1 MSLKD
6 TGLLILRA
14 GVGGAMAAHGAQ
26 KLFGAFDGPGLQG
39 TAGFMGSLGLRP
51 PHYWAS
57 AAGGGGVGGGGPR
70 GLGLLGPLG
79 SIGTISAMAMA
90 AQKAHMG
97 KPFFATQGGPE
108 VPALYSTVALA
119 LVATGPGLYSVD
131 KALGL
136 KIPRWLSATAA
147 LAAAGVV
154 IYGMLQEPDAPHP
167 DAAQESAE
175 EHQVAT
181 GTEAS

>member
-51 PHYWAS
+51 PHYWAGAA
-57 AAGGGGVGGGGPR
+57 AAGEFGGGTLMA
-70 GLGLLGPLG
+70 LGLLGPLG
-79 SIGTISAMAMA
+79 PIGTISAMAMA
-90 AQKAHMG
+90 TQKAHMG
-97 KPFFATQGGPE
+97 KPFFAMAGGPE

-119 LVATGPGLYSVD
+119 LVATGPGLYSLD
-131 KALGL
+131 RAIGMKF
-136 KIPRWLSATAA
+136 PRWLSATAA

-154 IYGMLQEPDAPHP
+154 IYGMFQEPDAPST
-167 DAAQESAE
+167 DEVQESAE

>member
-6 TGLLILRA
+6 AGLLVLRA
-14 GVGGAMAAHGAQ
+14 GVGSAMAAHGAQ

-39 TAGFMGSLGLRP
+39 TAGFMGNLGLRP

-57 AAGGGGVGGGGPR
+57 AAAAGEFGGGVLTA
-70 GLGLLGPLG
+70 LGFLSPFG

-90 AQKAHMG
+90 TQKAHMG
-97 KPFFATQGGPE
+97 KPFFATAGGPE

-119 LVATGPGLYSVD
+119 LAATGPGLYSLD
-131 KALGL
+131 KAFGL
-136 KIPRWLSATAA
+136 KIPRWLSATAT

-154 IYGMLQEPDAPHP
+154 VYGMLQEPDAPQP
-167 DAAQESAE
+167 DEAQQSAD

-181 GTEAS
+181 GTEA

>member
-39 TAGFMGSLGLRP
+39 TAGFMNSLGLRP

-57 AAGGGGVGGGGPR
+57 AAAAGEFGGGALMA
-70 GLGLLGPLG
+70 LGLLGPLG

-90 AQKAHMG
+90 TQKAHLG
-97 KPFFATQGGPE
+97 KPFFAAQGGPE

-119 LVATGPGLYSVD
+119 LAATGPGLYSVD
-131 KALGL
+131 KVLGL
-136 KIPRWLSATAA
+136 KMPRWLSATAA
-147 LAAAGVV
+147 FAAAGVV
-154 IYGMLQEPDAPHP
+154 LYGMLQEPDAPPP
-167 DAAQESAE
+167 DEAQESAE

-181 GTEAS
+181 GAKAS

>member
-1 MSLKD
+1 MSLTD

-39 TAGFMGSLGLRP
+39 TAGFLGSMGLQQS
-51 PHYWAS
+51 HYWAGAA
-57 AAGGGGVGGGGPR
+57 AAGEFGGGTLMA
-70 GLGLLGPLG
+70 LGMLGPLG
-79 SIGTISAMAMA
+79 SIGTLSAMAMA
-90 AQKAHMG
+90 TQKAHLG
-97 KPFFATQGGPE
+97 KPFFAAQGGPE

-119 LVATGPGLYSVD
+119 LAATGPGRYSID
-131 KALGL
+131 KVLGL
-136 KIPRWLSATAA
+136 KLPRWLSATAA

-154 IYGMLQEPDAPHP
+154 LYGMLQEPDAPHP
-167 DAAQESAE
+167 DEVQESAE

-181 GTEAS
+181 GAEAS

>member
-57 AAGGGGVGGGGPR
+57 AAAAGEFGGGVLMA
-70 GLGLLGPLG
+70 LGLLGPLG
-79 SIGTISAMAMA
+79 SIGTLSAMAMA
-90 AQKAHMG
+90 TQKAHMG

>member
-57 AAGGGGVGGGGPR
+57 AAAAGEFGGGVLMA
-70 GLGLLGPLG
+70 LGLLGPLG

-90 AQKAHMG
+90 TQKAHMG

-175 EHQVAT
+175 EHQAAT